1 MRYRYV
7 LALRTC
13 EIQRLEAGLVNRN
26 VVFSEPPNLRSIDVG
41 AANAVACLSQT
52 GAYDESDVAG
62 ANYRNVHELIELGSC
77 VGSS

>member
-1 MRYRYV
+1 MLLLIPLDERLQARLVDRDDV
-7 LALRTC
+7 L
-13 EIQRLEAGLVNRN
+13 LEPLD
-26 VVFSEPPNLRSIDVG
+26 FLSIDVG
-41 AANAVACLSQT
+41 AANRVAGLSEA